1 MPTFFKA
8 QNGVIGL
15 WAAGTLKPWALSVE
29 RTYRPTNPVFVSMRT
44 FLTRQSHKPPSEK
57 GRRSRLSGESG
68 FTLVEVLMAAV
79 ILIVGITAVFGLLDS
94 SVKAS
99 YQTRAREGATNLARQ
114 ILEDAHTISYAQLSP
129 TSITGQLQAMNGLA
143 DASSAAGWQVV
154 QRGVTYTV
162 TASEC
167 AIDDPKDGY
176 GEHKNSAGEN
186 LFCSGET
193 EYKAGETVKDEQPE
207 DLKRITVD
215 VKWIA
220 QGRSPDVKQ
229 VETLSAAG
237 EAVGLS
243 ASELKLSNPAVSA
256 PTAPVITTEPA
267 SKELVFTV
275 SVPTGT
281 SAVIWSLDGI
291 KQSPAPTFE
300 KGTTWTFSWPI
311 TGLSDGTYQ
320 VTAQAVSATG
330 VIGPPVSISVTLIR
344 GVPAAPKVI
353 AGGFNTVNV
362 SGTAKKVVE
371 LKWQANAE
379 RNVIGYRVY
388 RPNGVKKELACPA
401 SSATLSLALTCI
413 DFNPPLPT
421 AANLKYEVVALY
433 RKANP
438 EGTALSEEVSEG
450 PAGSFTVTGGEPLP
464 AGPNVPEGPLTLVKN
479 ADGSVTLKWSVPKA
493 GGATVSFY
501 RIYRGSTN
509 YTSRYDVTASGT
521 TTEYTDTDATVT
533 HTYWVTAVSSNLT
546 ESPFLG
552 PVSG

>member
-1 MPTFFKA
+1 MPTLFKA

-15 WAAGTLKPWALSVE
+15 WAAGTLKPGAVPAE
-29 RTYRPTNPVFVSMRT
+29 RTYRQTVFSTMPIIFCRKHKESPGGERGHA
-44 FLTRQSHKPPSEK
+44 LLRQDD
-57 GRRSRLSGESG
+57 G

-79 ILIVGITAVFGLLDS
+79 ILIVGITALFGLLDS

-114 ILEDAHTISYAQLSP
+114 ILEDAHTIPYAQLSSL
-129 TSITGQLQAMNGLA
+129 SITKQLQEMQPS
-143 DASSAAGWQVV
+143 ASQLSTSPWKVS

-176 GEHKNSAGEN
+176 GKHTAGV
-186 LFCSGET
+186 FCSGEP
-193 EYKAGETVKDEQPE
+193 EYKAGESVKDEQPE
-207 DLKRITVD
+207 DLKRITVK
-215 VKWIA
+215 VTWVA
-220 QGRSPDVKQ
+220 QGRSPEVRQ
-229 VETLSAAG
+229 ALTVTAAG

-267 SKELVFTV
+267 GKELTFTV
-275 SVPTGT
+275 TAPTGT
-281 SAVIWSLDGI
+281 TAVVWSLEGI
-291 KQSPAPTFE
+291 RQSPAPTLKE
-300 KGTTWTFSWPI
+300 GTTTTWTFSWPVN
-311 TGLSDGTYQ
+311 GLSDGTYQ
-320 VTAQAVSATG
+320 VSAQAVNATG
-330 VIGPPVSISVTLIR
+330 VTGPPVSISVVLIR
-344 GVPAAPKVI
+344 GTPAAPKGI
-353 AGGFNTVNV
+353 QGGFNTVNV

-388 RPNGVKKELACPA
+388 RPNGAAKELACPA

-413 DFNPPLPT
+413 DFNPPAPT

-438 EGTALSEEVSEG
+438 ESTALSEEVSEG

-479 ADGSVTLKWSVPKA
+479 ADGSVTLKWSAPKS
-493 GGATVSFY
+493 GGAAVSFY

-509 YTSRYDVTASGT
+509 YKERYDVTALGT
-521 TTEYTDTDATVT
+521 TTEYTDTDATET
-533 HTYWVTAVSSNLT
+533 HTYWVTAVSSSLS

>member
-1 MPTFFKA
+1 
-8 QNGVIGL
+8 
-15 WAAGTLKPWALSVE
+15 
-29 RTYRPTNPVFVSMRT
+29 MRT

-57 GRRSRLSGESG
+57 GRRSRLSGEGG

-79 ILIVGITAVFGLLDS
+79 ILIVGVTALFGLLDS

-129 TSITGQLQAMNGLA
+129 SSITGQLQAMQPT
-143 DASSAAGWQVV
+143 SAELSTSPWQVR
-154 QRGVTYTV
+154 QRGITYTV

-176 GEHKNSAGEN
+176 GKHVNSAGEN
-186 LFCSGET
+186 PFCADSST
-193 EYKAGETVKDEQPE
+193 EGTEKEDPQPE
-207 DLKRITVD
+207 DLKRITVK
-215 VKWIA
+215 VTWVA
-220 QGRSPDVKQ
+220 QGRSPEVRQ
-229 VETLSAAG
+229 ALTLTAAG

-256 PTAPVITTEPA
+256 PAAPVITSEPA
-267 SKELVFTV
+267 SKELTFTV
-275 SVPTGT
+275 TAPTST
-281 SAVIWSLDGI
+281 TAVVWSLEGI
-291 KQSPAPTFE
+291 RQSPAPTFVS
-300 KGTTWTFSWPI
+300 GTTWTFSWSI
-311 TGLSDGTYQ
+311 NGLSDGTYQ
-320 VTAQAVSATG
+320 VSAQAVNATG
-330 VIGPPVSISVTLIR
+330 VTGPPVSISVVLIR
-344 GVPAAPKVI
+344 GIPAAPKGI
-353 AGGFNTVNV
+353 QGGFNTINV

-388 RPNGVKKELACPA
+388 RPNGAAKELACPA

-438 EGTALSEEVSEG
+438 EGTALSEAVSEG

-479 ADGSVTLKWSVPKA
+479 ADGSVTLKWSLPKA
-493 GGATVSFY
+493 GGAAVSFY

-509 YTSRYDVTASGT
+509 YKERYDVTASGA
-521 TTEYTDTDATVT
+521 TTEYTDTDATET
-533 HTYWVTAVSSNLT
+533 HTYWVTAVSSSLT